1 MTHTSDTAARE
12 FAVRLRAAHAGTAMH
27 GWDFSVLDG
36 RLAADDPPWDFEAQC
51 ARALAEASAAVD
63 LGTGGGERLIRLLR
77 EVGESAGDASQG
89 AGSGSASALNA
100 SARSVSAGSGPA
112 GSGSAGAGR
121 GGAGRGGAGSG
132 GAGRGGAGRDG
143 PRKVS
148 ATEAWPPNLPRARTA
163 LEPWGVTVHDYDADR
178 GDRLPFPDASVD
190 LVMCRHESFDTAE
203 IARVL
208 RRGGLFLNQQVD
220 GRDAQ
225 ELRDWFG
232 GEPQAPHVRLA
243 NAETEAE
250 AAGLRVTHADEWAGT
265 MEFADAEALVTY
277 MALVPWDVPGFE
289 VDPHLSTLAQ
299 LDAERPIRVTQ
310 RRFRCCARRP

>member
-77 EVGESAGDASQG
+77 EVGES
-89 AGSGSASALNA
+89 
-100 SARSVSAGSGPA
+100 
-112 GSGSAGAGR
+112 
-121 GGAGRGGAGSG
+121 
-132 GAGRGGAGRDG
+132 GGAGRDG

-163 LEPWGVTVHDYDADR
+163 LEPWGVTVYDYDADR

-190 LVMCRHESFDTAE
+190 LVMCRHESFDIAE

-265 MEFADAEALVTY
+265 MEFSDAEALVTY